1 MTEEGALSLDEG
13 GAWRYWNLWVVLV
26 SISSYDAKHNIN
38 MSVMVWRW
46 RSVEMEMRRC
56 MVRYGT
62 TSTAIS
68 RNTDRP
74 SAQKSYNIVIPSVVV
89 NSSVGVIVV
98 PWRSDEGWTVLD
110 IRLQHQYADHRPPST
125 AMPSYHRLDT
135 IISCQII

>member
-1 MTEEGALSLDEG
+1 
-13 GAWRYWNLWVVLV
+13 
-26 SISSYDAKHNIN
+26 
-38 MSVMVWRW
+38 MSVMVE
-46 RSVEMEMRRC
+46 VEIC
-56 MVRYGT
+56 GDGDATMVRYGT

-74 SAQKSYNIVIPSVVV
+74 SAQKSYNTVIPSVVV
-89 NSSVGVIVV
+89 NSSVGVIVVCVV

-110 IRLQHQYADHRPPST
+110 IRLQHHQYADHRPPST